1 MTLKI
6 RKSSIYCFNVLFQLL
21 KNLQIRETTF
31 FIIILYLFYSC
42 DSPQEIS
49 KDNNAP
55 SVKILS
61 HETGNKI
68 SQIAIIQIKADD
80 DNSIKFVEFL
90 VNNIVISEAKK
101 NDSLYF
107 AHWNTTSYPND
118 QYEVKAK
125 AADHDLNIT
134 FSDSILLEVD
144 NSSSYPQSQNIKS
157 IQYDQN
163 EMIISWNQ
171 SLATDLLSYE
181 ILISN
186 SYNGLKTSFA
196 NIFDTT
202 NSPHLITNDYNPAIE
217 KFYWLKV
224 IDSFYYFSVGNG
236 YRVMDDY
243 PRPSSLFPIIE
254 EDSLVFLIWT
264 SNADSD
270 FVSYSLNM
278 SYQQNMENSIILFSS
293 SNRSDTISSFP
304 RVTSKQYYNLKTK
317 DYWGLETNSNIE
329 ILDLG
334 VPPIIISISIP
345 DTIKV
350 LELGLNNQF
359 NINANVTD
367 GDGLNNISTVVFKSF
382 VNYPDSTILD
392 TTYYSLYDD
401 GGLDSSFYSG
411 DTLKG
416 DGIYSNQISL
426 DPNINPGVYN
436 WIFIAKDF
444 DDRVSESKE
453 ARVVIQ

>member
-1 MTLKI
+1 
-6 RKSSIYCFNVLFQLL
+6 
-21 KNLQIRETTF
+21 LQIRETTF
-31 FIIILYLFYSC
+31 FIIIYYFFFSC

-49 KDNNAP
+49 KDTNSP
-55 SVKILS
+55 SVKIIS

-80 DNSIKFVEFL
+80 DNSLKIVEFL

-107 AHWNTTSYPND
+107 AHWNTTVYPND
-118 QYEVKAK
+118 QYVVKAK
-125 AADHDLNIT
+125 ATDGDLNIT
-134 FSDSILLEVD
+134 YSDSILLEVD
-144 NSSSYPQSQNIKS
+144 NSLSYPQPQNIKS

-163 EMIISWNQ
+163 QMTISWDQ

-181 ILISN
+181 ILISD

-196 NIFDTT
+196 AIFDTT
-202 NSPHLITNDYNPAIE
+202 NSPHLITNDYNPALE
-217 KFYWLKV
+217 KYYWLKV
-224 IDSFYYFSVGNG
+224 IDSFYYHSIGNG

-243 PRPSSLFPIIE
+243 PRPSSLLPIVE

-264 SNADSD
+264 ANIDSD

-278 SYQQNMENSIILFSS
+278 SYQENMENSIILFSS
-293 SNRSDTISSFP
+293 TNRIDTIFSFP
-304 RVTSKQYYNLKTK
+304 RVTSRQHYNLKTK

-334 VPPIIISISIP
+334 VPPVIISISIP
-345 DTIKV
+345 DTIMV
-350 LELGLNNQF
+350 LDLEADTLYP
-359 NINANVTD
+359 INANVTD
-367 GDGLNNISTVVFKSF
+367 GDGLTNISTVILKTFA
-382 VNYPDSTILD
+382 NHPDSIIID

-401 GGLDSSFYSG
+401 GSLDSSFFSG
-411 DTLKG
+411 DTFRG
-416 DGIYSNQISL
+416 DGVYSNQISV

-436 WIFIAKDF
+436 WIFIATDL

-453 ARVVIQ
+453 ARVVIE